1 MRRITKIIFLLSF
14 ILFGRSNVVLPDSV
28 KIAVITDIHFLS
40 KKLASTGTA
49 LTTFENTTGRNIDD
63 LHSVLNTVINDLI
76 KEEIDVLFI
85 TGDLSNHGEL
95 QSHIDFIE
103 KLKHLKDSGIRI
115 FVTPGNHDINIPDS
129 KRYIGNES
137 IAVASVTDD
146 EFEQLYDSYGFGD
159 VLYRDES
166 SLSYVA
172 EINKDVWLL
181 SIDANRYDENINSSI
196 TGGRIRNETMI
207 WALQIL
213 QVAQDKGVR
222 VLGMMHHGL
231 VEHMPFQSAFFS
243 DYLIEDWRNK
253 ADSLA
258 DAGLNIIFT
267 GHFHSNDITL
277 HKSPSVNIIYDVE
290 TASLSQYPFV
300 YRVMNLTDSTLSIES
315 RFITSIPANSNLEV
329 EYRYKVEEIT
339 RRVAVSRL
347 NALGLPMP
355 PSINEVL
362 IEMIVKLYI
371 SHVRGDEVVDSEML
385 EIIES
390 FAALLGNEV
399 HNEDYSFD
407 FPPEDNNLIIELAPI
422 KR

>member
-40 KKLASTGTA
+40 KKLASTGPA

-277 HKSPSVNIIYDVE
+277 HKSPSGNIIYDVE

>member
-40 KKLASTGTA
+40 KKLASTSTA

-213 QVAQDKGVR
+213 KVAQDKGVR

-277 HKSPSVNIIYDVE
+277 HKSPSGNIIYDVE

>member
-159 VLYRDES
+159 VLYRDKS

-277 HKSPSVNIIYDVE
+277 HKSPSGNIIYDVE

-315 RFITSIPANSNLEV
+315 RFITSIPANSNLEE

>member
-159 VLYRDES
+159 VLYRDKS

-277 HKSPSVNIIYDVE
+277 HKSPSGNIIYDVE

>member
-277 HKSPSVNIIYDVE
+277 HKSPSGNIIYDVE

-315 RFITSIPANSNLEV
+315 RFITSIPANSNLEE

>member
-40 KKLASTGTA
+40 KKHASTGTA

-277 HKSPSVNIIYDVE
+277 HKSPSGNIIYDVE

>member
-40 KKLASTGTA
+40 KKHASTGPA

-277 HKSPSVNIIYDVE
+277 HKSPSGNIIYDVE

>member
-40 KKLASTGTA
+40 KKLASTGPA

-159 VLYRDES
+159 RS
-166 SLSYVA
+166 
-172 EINKDVWLL
+172 
-181 SIDANRYDENINSSI
+181 
-196 TGGRIRNETMI
+196 
-207 WALQIL
+207 
-213 QVAQDKGVR
+213 
-222 VLGMMHHGL
+222 
-231 VEHMPFQSAFFS
+231 
-243 DYLIEDWRNK
+243 
-253 ADSLA
+253 
-258 DAGLNIIFT
+258 
-267 GHFHSNDITL
+267 
-277 HKSPSVNIIYDVE
+277 
-290 TASLSQYPFV
+290 
-300 YRVMNLTDSTLSIES
+300 
-315 RFITSIPANSNLEV
+315 
-329 EYRYKVEEIT
+329 EE
-339 RRVAVSRL
+339 RRVGKECRTR
-347 NALGLPMP
+347 
-355 PSINEVL
+355 
-362 IEMIVKLYI
+362 KWT
-371 SHVRGDEVVDSEML
+371 
-385 EIIES
+385 
-390 FAALLGNEV
+390 
-399 HNEDYSFD
+399 
-407 FPPEDNNLIIELAPI
+407 
-422 KR
+422 

>member
-277 HKSPSVNIIYDVE
+277 HKSPSGNIIYDVE